1 MKGTLRVGFVVQG
14 EGRGHMTQALALAR
28 FLRDAG
34 HEVTR
39 AWVGTSPFRS
49 VPEYFRDGI
58 GAPLET
64 FDAPVQVPDRKS
76 VGASPLATVAD
87 VVRRAPGFLRG
98 ARRLHEGTRDL
109 DVVVNFLDIVAAL
122 SRVLH
127 GNRTPTV
134 AVAHNYVFLHPDT
147 HPLPGGGWAESSVL
161 GWSRATSAR
170 ARIRLALAFGPGR
183 PVPHERL
190 LVVPPLLRAGL
201 DRMTPRDDGFLLAYA
216 LNAGY
221 GDLLADWHRG
231 RPDVRI
237 RCYLEGGASA
247 LRTLP
252 EAGFTACDLS
262 QDAFLEDL
270 GRCRAFV
277 GSAGFEAVCEA
288 FHLGKPVL
296 AVPTAGQYE
305 QQLNAWDAE
314 RHGAAWAGGY
324 EDLDRFWDALP
335 TPTASSV
342 AAFRTWVASAAEH
355 HVKAVEW
362 AARGEPC

>member
-1 MKGTLRVGFVVQG
+1 
-14 EGRGHMTQALALAR
+14 
-28 FLRDAG
+28 
-34 HEVTR
+34 
-39 AWVGTSPFRS
+39 
-49 VPEYFRDGI
+49 
-58 GAPLET
+58 
-64 FDAPVQVPDRKS
+64 
-76 VGASPLATVAD
+76 
-87 VVRRAPGFLRG
+87 
-98 ARRLHEGTRDL
+98 
-109 DVVVNFLDIVAAL
+109 
-122 SRVLH
+122 
-127 GNRTPTV
+127 
-134 AVAHNYVFLHPDT
+134 
-147 HPLPGGGWAESSVL
+147 
-161 GWSRATSAR
+161 
-170 ARIRLALAFGPGR
+170 
-183 PVPHERL
+183 
-190 LVVPPLLRAGL
+190 
-201 DRMTPRDDGFLLAYA
+201 
-216 LNAGY
+216 
-221 GDLLADWHRG
+221 
-231 RPDVRI
+231 
-237 RCYLEGGASA
+237 
-247 LRTLP
+247 
-252 EAGFTACDLS
+252 LS